1 MKKEFAAAFL
11 CMTLALGLTACSDS
25 KSASPASTTADTA
38 EEADVSAEE
47 GASGDKL
54 TILCLI
60 NNLADNNSLNYAKG
74 VEERAGE
81 LADQVE
87 VTVMDSKSDISTQIA
102 QVEDG
107 VTRKVDAIIIQPND
121 SEALG
126 GAVDLCAEA
135 GIPLI
140 EMSLKTTNE
149 NYTAFIG
156 LSDVVGGRIVSE
168 YIFEQL
174 GGSGK
179 VAHILGIEGS
189 SAVNDRAEGFENAL
203 EEYPDIEVIAEQS
216 ANWQRSEALELA
228 EDWLTTYP
236 DLNAIICQNDDMALG
251 VVEAVEAMGRED
263 VLVGGVNAI
272 ADALTAVKEGRLDA
286 TVYMDS
292 HNVGVT
298 ALNLAVSA
306 ASGEEVEKETRLDMK
321 IVNAENIDEYL

>member
-1 MKKEFAAAFL
+1 MKKIAAVML
-11 CMTLALGLTACSDS
+11 CMSLVLSATACSGG
-25 KSASPASTTADTA
+25 KSASSESSGTGPS
-38 EEADVSAEE
+38 EETSQSGGET
-47 GASGDKL
+47 GDKL
-54 TILCLI
+54 DILCLI

-81 LADQVE
+81 LADIVN
-87 VTVMDSKSDISTQIA
+87 VTVMDSKSDISKQIA

-107 VTRKVDAIIIQPND
+107 VTQKVDAIIIQPND
-121 SEALG
+121 SEALS

-140 EMSLKTTNE
+140 EMSLKTVND

-156 LSDVVGGRIVSE
+156 LSDIVGGRIVSE

-179 VAHILGIEGS
+179 VAHILGNEGS
-189 SAVNDRAEGFENAL
+189 SAVNDRAEGFYNAL

-216 ANWQRSEALELA
+216 AHWQRAEALELA

-236 DLNAIICQNDDMALG
+236 DLNAIVCQNDDMALG
-251 VVEAVEAMGRED
+251 VVEAIESMGRED

-306 ASGEEVEKETRLDMK
+306 ASGETVEKETRLDMK
-321 IVNAENIDEYL
+321 IVNSENIDEYLN

>member
-1 MKKEFAAAFL
+1 MKKITAVML
-11 CMTLALGLTACSDS
+11 CVALVLSLTACAKSE
-25 KSASPASTTADTA
+25 SASSEASGTGLS
-38 EEADVSAEE
+38 EETNQPDKEA
-47 GASGDKL
+47 GDKL
-54 TILCLI
+54 NILCLI

-81 LADQVE
+81 LADAVN
-87 VTVMDSKSDISTQIA
+87 VTVMDSKSDISKQIA

-107 VTRKVDAIIIQPND
+107 VTQKVDAIIIQPND
-121 SEALG
+121 SEALS
-126 GAVDLCAEA
+126 GAVDLCKEA

-140 EMSLKTTNE
+140 EMSLKTVND

-168 YIFEQL
+168 YIFEQM
-174 GGSGK
+174 GGNGK
-179 VAHILGIEGS
+179 VAHILGNEGS
-189 SAVNDRAEGFENAL
+189 SAVNDRAEGFYNAV
-203 EEYPDIEVIAEQS
+203 EEYPGIEVIAEQS
-216 ANWQRSEALELA
+216 AHWQRAEALELA

-251 VVEAVEAMGRED
+251 VVEAIESMGRED

-306 ASGEEVEKETRLDMK
+306 ATGETVEKETRLDMK
-321 IVNAENIDEYL
+321 IVNAENIDEYLN

>member
-1 MKKEFAAAFL
+1 MKKIVAAML
-11 CMTLALGLTACSDS
+11 CMTLVLGTAACSREES
-25 KSASPASTTADTA
+25 VSSEPAPEGQTEETA
-38 EEADVSAEE
+38 ESGKET
-47 GASGDKL
+47 GDKL
-54 TILCLI
+54 NILCLI
-60 NNLADNNSLNYAKG
+60 NNLADSNSLNYANG

-81 LADQVE
+81 LEDSVN
-87 VTVMDSKSDISTQIA
+87 VTVIDSKSDISTQIA

-107 VTRKVDAIIIQPND
+107 VTQKVDAIIIQPND
-121 SEALG
+121 AEALSG
-126 GAVDLCAEA
+126 SVDLCKES

-149 NYTAFIG
+149 DYTAFVG
-156 LSDVVGGRIVSE
+156 LSDVVGGKILSE

-179 VAHILGIEGS
+179 VAHILGNEGS
-189 SAVNDRAEGFENAL
+189 SAVNDRAEGFYEAL
-203 EEYPDIEVIAEQS
+203 EEYPDIDMIAEQS
-216 ANWQRSEALELA
+216 AHWQRSEALELA

-251 VVEAVEAMGRED
+251 VVEAVESMGRED

-298 ALNLAVSA
+298 ALNLAISA

-321 IVNAENIDEYL
+321 IVNADNIDEYLSE